1 MIIIFLITM
10 AVIINSVPLKT
21 AGPVLELLTQSAL
34 KHAAMVSRSETK
46 NVMTELRAQSM
57 DALT

>member
-1 MIIIFLITM
+1 M
-10 AVIINSVPLKT
+10 AAIINSVPLKT
-21 AGPVLELLTQSAL
+21 DGPVQELLTQSAL

-57 DALT
+57 AALT